1 MSTYWLL
8 LIISL
13 VLLKRT
19 QQKNK
24 SSTTAAER
32 LYNDFVLRFGIPSK
46 ILHDQGREFEN
57 RLFHQLDKLSGA

>member
-19 QQKNK
+19 QQKTNRAQPHRK
-24 SSTTAAER
+24 IIQRFRTS
-32 LYNDFVLRFGIPSK
+32 VLFPIQDPT
-46 ILHDQGREFEN
+46 
-57 RLFHQLDKLSGA
+57 